1 MLPGRTSRTLAVP
14 AASLVTF
21 LIPLLLAG
29 AIRVSA
35 AAPAQARPPAAK
47 PAAPAPKP
55 TTKTATAAPA
65 ASPVSTAPAMPDS
78 IVPAYWRTRAERT
91 DYRQTPDY
99 DETMRYCRQLEAGS
113 RWIKIASFGA
123 SGQGR
128 DLPLMI
134 VSSDRAF
141 TPEAARATGKT
152 IVLVQNGIH
161 SGEIEGKDACLA
173 LVRDLAVLH
182 KRVDLLDHA
191 ILLVIP
197 ILSVDAHERH
207 SRYNRINQN
216 GPEEMGW
223 RYSPVGLNLNR
234 DYTKVET
241 PEMRAL
247 IGNVF
252 TKWWPHLLVDDHTTD
267 GSDWRYD
274 VTYGLNHGAG
284 VPAALDR
291 WGREAFEGRVVPRLE
306 ALGHVVAPYLN
317 FRVDNDPA
325 GGLTYG
331 NVPPR
336 FSNGYTLLQNRLAV
350 LVETHALKP
359 YGVRVHATYDLLI
372 ALLEE
377 IQAHPQEL
385 PRAVAEAEAEEIAR
399 ARAADPAQRVVVL
412 ASDTSSTREPFDFK
426 GWVTRWET
434 SDITGGRVARY
445 STTPWDTVV
454 SLQREMRAVVTVTE
468 PAGYLV
474 PREWTSCRDR
484 LDIHAVRYRRF
495 TQSWTDTVE
504 YEHVTD
510 WSAEPL
516 FEGHYPTR
524 VKSFRFE
531 RRLHTWRPGD
541 LWVPCDQP
549 GGRVAVE
556 LFEAQAPDGL
566 TLWNAF
572 DTVFERKEYAE
583 DYVME
588 PIARRMLQNDVAL
601 LRDFQARIASD
612 SSFARSPRARID
624 FLYRRSPWAD
634 PEQNLLPVA
643 RALHAPPEDA
653 LAR

>member
-1 MLPGRTSRTLAVP
+1 MIRGRPSRSLAVS
-14 AASLVTF
+14 AALLASLVS
-21 LIPLLLAG
+21 LAAC
-29 AIRVSA
+29 AIRGSA
-35 AAPAQARPPAAK
+35 AAPALVRMPAARTAAK
-47 PAAPAPKP
+47 AVPTAPTAPA
-55 TTKTATAAPA
+55 
-65 ASPVSTAPAMPDS
+65 VSTAPAMPDTV
-78 IVPAYWRTRAERT
+78 VPAYWRTRAERT

-99 DETMRYCRQLEAGS
+99 DETMRFCRQLEAGS
-113 RWIKIASFGA
+113 RWIKVTSFGV

-128 DLPLMI
+128 DLPLVI

-141 TPEAARATGKT
+141 TPEAARGTGKT

-161 SGEIEGKDACLA
+161 AGEIEGKDACLA
-173 LVRDLAVLH
+173 LMRDLAVLH
-182 KRVDLLDHA
+182 KRTDLLDHA

-207 SRYNRINQN
+207 GRYNRINQN

-223 RYSPVGLNLNR
+223 RFSPVGLNLNR
-234 DYTKVET
+234 DYIKVET

-274 VTYGLNHGAG
+274 ITYGLNHGAG
-284 VPAALDR
+284 VPGPLDR

-317 FRVDNDPA
+317 FRTDNDPA
-325 GGLTYG
+325 GGFTYG

-336 FSNGYTLLQNRLAV
+336 FSNGYTLLQNRPAV
-350 LVETHALKP
+350 LVETHSLKP
-359 YGVRVHATYDLLI
+359 YGVRVRATYDLLI

-377 IQAHPQEL
+377 IEKRPREL
-385 PRAVAEAEAEEIAR
+385 PQAVADAEAEGVAR

-412 ASDTSSTREPFDFK
+412 ATDTTSTREPFDFK

-454 SLQREMRAVVTVTE
+454 SLQREMRAVITVTE

-474 PREWTSCRDR
+474 PQEWRTCQDR
-484 LDIHAVRYRRF
+484 LDVHAVRYRRF
-495 TQSWTDTVE
+495 AQSWTDSAE
-504 YEHVTD
+504 FARVTD
-510 WSAEPL
+510 WSADRL

-524 VKSFRFE
+524 VKSFSVE

-549 GGRVAVE
+549 AGRVAVE
-556 LFEAQAPDGL
+556 LFEPQAPDGL

-601 LRDFQARIASD
+601 LRDFQARLAAD
-612 SSFARSPRARID
+612 SSFARDPRARLD

-643 RALHAPPEDA
+643 RALHAPPERVLEPA
-653 LAR
+653 AKP